1 MMVSVENLVRGFIVV
16 ILIGV
21 GFNVSAQAQLST
33 KSKKA
38 IELYNEADNYR
49 VRLQHAQ
56 AIDLLEQAIAKD
68 KNFAEAYYRLGL
80 VYMTIKNY
88 PTAISNFEKGL
99 SLTTDPRKQKVYWF
113 DLGEANL
120 ITGKYDRAIQ
130 YLTDFINAEKQNLQ
144 KAERAN
150 QLLNNANFAKAN
162 AEVRSAYK
170 LKPLSDTVNSFAM
183 QYFPVLTADQR
194 ELIFT
199 RRLGTGGEYDE
210 DIVISKKDKAGKWM
224 VPESISKN
232 INSSLNEGTCTI
244 SADGR
249 KLIFTS
255 CVGRQSLGSCDLYES
270 VKIGNEWTVPVN
282 LGPMVN
288 STEWESQPALSAD
301 GRTLYYVSDRRGGYG
316 RRDIWVSTL
325 DEQGQWTKARN
336 LGGPVNS
343 EHDEISPFIHANN
356 KVLYFAS
363 KGHTGFGGYDIFYS
377 ERVGDFWS
385 VPVNMGRPVNDYED
399 QFSFFITADGAKG
412 YYSHEELVESGTK
425 SKLYEIAIPPDQQ
438 VKSISNYVRGTVKDK
453 VKQSPLKARIELFN
467 IETNQREALV
477 ESDSLTG
484 EYLMVL
490 TQGAEYA
497 LYVNKQGY
505 LFTSSN
511 FNYAETTDFE
521 PIVMDFEL
529 EKAAKGSSVVLKNIF
544 FDTDKYDLKDKSITE
559 LQKIIRF
566 LNENPQIR
574 IEISG
579 HTDNTGSPSYNQQL
593 SEKRALSVYNYL
605 VNNGVIKEK
614 LSWKGYGQ
622 SNPKA
627 SNETESGRQENRR
640 IEFQIK

>member
-21 GFNVSAQAQLST
+21 GLNVSAQAQLST

-170 LKPLSDTVNSFAM
+170 LKPLSDTVNNFAM
-183 QYFPVLTADQR
+183 QYFPVLTADQQ

-199 RRLGTGGEYDE
+199 RRLGTGGEHDE

-224 VPESISKN
+224 APGSISKN

-316 RRDIWVSTL
+316 TRATFGS
-325 DEQGQWTKARN
+325 ARE
-336 LGGPVNS
+336 G
-343 EHDEISPFIHANN
+343 
-356 KVLYFAS
+356 
-363 KGHTGFGGYDIFYS
+363 
-377 ERVGDFWS
+377 
-385 VPVNMGRPVNDYED
+385 
-399 QFSFFITADGAKG
+399 
-412 YYSHEELVESGTK
+412 
-425 SKLYEIAIPPDQQ
+425 
-438 VKSISNYVRGTVKDK
+438 
-453 VKQSPLKARIELFN
+453 
-467 IETNQREALV
+467 
-477 ESDSLTG
+477 
-484 EYLMVL
+484 
-490 TQGAEYA
+490 
-497 LYVNKQGY
+497 
-505 LFTSSN
+505 
-511 FNYAETTDFE
+511 
-521 PIVMDFEL
+521 
-529 EKAAKGSSVVLKNIF
+529 
-544 FDTDKYDLKDKSITE
+544 
-559 LQKIIRF
+559 
-566 LNENPQIR
+566 
-574 IEISG
+574 
-579 HTDNTGSPSYNQQL
+579 
-593 SEKRALSVYNYL
+593 
-605 VNNGVIKEK
+605 
-614 LSWKGYGQ
+614 
-622 SNPKA
+622 
-627 SNETESGRQENRR
+627 
-640 IEFQIK
+640 

>member
-1 MMVSVENLVRGFIVV
+1 MMVSVEKRVKGLAILVLF
-16 ILIGV
+16 GV
-21 GFNVSAQAQLST
+21 ALNVSAQAQLST

-56 AIDLLEQAIAKD
+56 AISLLEQAIARD

-80 VYMTIKNY
+80 VYMTMKNY
-88 PTAISNFEKGL
+88 PTAISNFERGL
-99 SLTTDPRKQKVYWF
+99 SLTSDPRKQKVYWF
-113 DLGEANL
+113 DLGEAYL
-120 ITGKYDRAIQ
+120 ITGKYDQAIQ
-130 YLTDFINAEKQNLQ
+130 YLTDFLATEKQNLQ

-150 QLLNNANFAKAN
+150 QLLNNANFAKEN
-162 AEVRSAYK
+162 AEIRAAYRIRA
-170 LKPLSDTVNSFAM
+170 LSDTVNCFAM
-183 QYFPVLTADQR
+183 QYFPVLTADQQ

-199 RRLGTGGEYDE
+199 RRLGTGGEHDE
-210 DIVISKKDKAGKWM
+210 DIVISKKDRAGKWM
-224 VPESISKN
+224 APESISKN

-270 VKIGNEWTVPVN
+270 IKIGSEWTVPVN
-282 LGPMVN
+282 LGPAVN
-288 STEWESQPALSAD
+288 SSEWESQPALSAD
-301 GRTLYYVSDRRGGYG
+301 GRTLYFVSDRRGGYG

-343 EHDEISPFIHANN
+343 VHDEISPFIHANN

-377 ERVGDFWS
+377 ERVGDSWS
-385 VPVNMGRPVNDYED
+385 APVNMGRPVNDFED
-399 QFSFFITADGAKG
+399 QFSFFITADGSKG
-412 YYSHEELVESGTK
+412 YYSHEELVDNGTK
-425 SKLYEIAIPPDQQ
+425 SRLYEIAIPPDQQ
-438 VKSISNYVRGTVKDK
+438 VKSKSNFVQGLITD
-453 VKQSPLKARIELFN
+453 KQSKNPLRARIELFN
-467 IETNQREALV
+467 IATNQREALV

-484 EYLMVL
+484 EYLMIL
-490 TQGAEYA
+490 TQGSEYA
-497 LYVNKQGY
+497 LYVNKVGY

-511 FNYAETTDFE
+511 FNYAETIDFE
-521 PIVMDFEL
+521 PITMNFEL
-529 EKAAKGSSVVLKNIF
+529 EKAEKGSSVVLRNIF

-566 LNENPQIR
+566 LTENPAVR
-574 IEISG
+574 VEIGG
-579 HTDNTGSPSYNQQL
+579 HTDNVGAPAYNQQL

-605 VNNGVIKEK
+605 VNNGIKKER

-622 SNPKA
+622 SSPKA
-627 SNETESGRQENRR
+627 SNETDSGRQENRR
-640 IEFQIK
+640 IEFRIK